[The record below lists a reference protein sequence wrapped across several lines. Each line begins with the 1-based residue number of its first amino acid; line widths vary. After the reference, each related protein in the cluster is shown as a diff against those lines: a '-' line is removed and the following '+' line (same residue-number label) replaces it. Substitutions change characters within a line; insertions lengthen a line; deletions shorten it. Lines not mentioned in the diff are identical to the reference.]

1 MIAPWTRVEP
11 WSRVGEIVSRPLA
24 RVLAWAALLGA
35 TGILVRGEA
44 VRPEIPGGVRVAAD
58 LVYREVGGRRAR
70 LDVYL
75 PEGPV
80 PAAGRPVVVAVHGGG
95 WRGGSKSDY
104 GRSMAGLARA
114 GLVVVAI
121 DYCLSRPEV
130 PSWPENLHDVRAAL
144 DWVGRNAAGF
154 GIDPQRVALLG
165 ASAGGHLALLAGLE
179 PAGAPVVVP
188 AGAVS
193 RTASREPIRIAA
205 VIDFY
210 GPTDL
215 RALAAAGTPAAGA
228 VAAMLGG
235 SPEDVPGRYGEAS
248 PLDRVRPGSPAVL
261 ILHGDDDQLVPLDQ
275 SQALDS
281 ALERAGVV
289 HRLIVVAGARHG
301 FGLQAGTRDLSREIL
316 AFLRRSWKYY

>member
-1 MIAPWTRVEP
+1 MIAPWTRVAF
-11 WSRVGEIVSRPLA
+11 WNRVGEMVSSPVA
-24 RVLAWAALLGA
+24 RTLAWAALLGA

-44 VRPEIPGGVRVAAD
+44 VKPEIPEGVRVAAD
-58 LVYREVGGRRAR
+58 LVYREAGGRRAR

-104 GRSMAGLARA
+104 GRSLAGLARE
-114 GLVVVAI
+114 GLVVVAV
-121 DYCLSRPEV
+121 DYCLSRPGV
-130 PSWPENLHDVRAAL
+130 PSWPENLHDIRAAL
-144 DWVGRNAAGF
+144 DWVGRNAAEF
-154 GIDPQRVALLG
+154 GIDPHRVALLG

-179 PAGAPVVVP
+179 PL
-188 AGAVS
+188 S
-193 RTASREPIRIAA
+193 RNADGEPIRIAA

-215 RALAAAGTPAAGA
+215 RALAAAGTTAAGA
-228 VAAMLGG
+228 AATMLGG
-235 SPEDVPGRYGEAS
+235 SPEAVPGRYGEAS
-248 PLDRVRPGSPAVL
+248 PLGRVRPGSPAVL

-275 SQALDS
+275 SQALDR

-301 FGLQAGTRDLSREIL
+301 FGLQAGARDLSRDVL
-316 AFLRRSWKYY
+316 AFLRRAWKYE